1 MTKQTRKRATRRW
14 NPLSS
19 IRAKMFL
26 ILLAMAGTSGAIGYA
41 VTRAFEQVAGDVHVL
56 SGEKLP
62 ELELSGQM
70 TAAAARTKD
79 AMVAVMLADTL
90 NALDFAKSDVTTA
103 VRALDSAVEQLPE
116 VLRDEF
122 KPDLVMV
129 EEALD
134 ASIDARTIAFKNAA
148 AVIAM
153 TAELQEMSS
162 AMQVT
167 LAEMAKEA
175 YSNLTK
181 GGEQTMSA
189 VDATLTDLVEV
200 KFATLQSLLQARA
213 EINLISGIALAI
225 GDTKDRAMQSILTD
239 LAKASDGRL
248 NEVINTLEVEA
259 PGVVP
264 IFAIRDAAAVLQ
276 KAVSR
281 AGAQSSALR
290 QEVLSARLS
299 SDTELATAV
308 DDMVFEVT
316 LAADDAST
324 DSKKAI
330 QGLLANEVG
339 FLNTLLEINTW
350 ISNFQ
355 VAALDVVT
363 AQGLV
368 QTRAAAEPM
377 ERAAAALADYKTF
390 DEGRLAAQLDEII
403 TLAAPDQGLAV
414 FRIASLTADAD
425 ATKAA
430 NATANAVLQI
440 ASRASLLGSGSR
452 GEIAYMATDIAAT
465 VDEARANIERMLMVA
480 GGLLMV
486 ALLLTHFLVQR
497 PLNAI
502 SRTTERLAD
511 GDLSPIKGFERTSD
525 EIYRI
530 AQALTVFRDGLVE
543 KEELSKATEE
553 ERAIHQAQQ
562 TAAVTAI
569 GQGLARLAQG
579 DLSARI
585 NEELTE
591 GYAQL
596 QADFNQTVETLS
608 RTVMDMVDVA
618 SSIRNGADEIS
629 QASDDLSRRTESQAA
644 TLEETAA
651 ALDELTASV
660 KSAAEGARSV
670 ETTTQAAKSEAI
682 ENGSVVS
689 SAVSAMTEIEESSK
703 HIAQIISVI
712 DDIAFQTNLL
722 ALNAGVEA
730 ARAGE
735 AGRGFAVVA
744 SEVRGLSQRTSE
756 AAREIKTLISESSKK
771 VDYGVELVGKAG
783 TALSGIVAQVGQIS
797 QQVSDIADG
806 ATAQSTGLHEINIGM
821 SQLDQVTQQNAAMV
835 EQSTAASHMLRGDAT
850 KLAELV
856 AIFTVAGDG
865 SETPEAVVDAAEQHT
880 SGDGW
885 EEQDMWAD
893 EPEGWQNTG

>member
-1 MTKQTRKRATRRW
+1 MKTQTRRRATRRW

-26 ILLAMAGTSGAIGYA
+26 ILLAMAGTSAAIGFA
-41 VTRAFEQVAGDVHVL
+41 VILAFERVSAEMHTL
-56 SGEKLP
+56 SEKKLP

-70 TAAAARTKD
+70 TAAASRTKD
-79 AMVAVMLADTL
+79 AMVAVMLADTPG
-90 NALDFAKSDVTTA
+90 ALDFAESDVATA
-103 VRALDSAVEQLPE
+103 VAALDGAVSRLPE
-116 VLRDEF
+116 TLRDEF
-122 KPDLVMV
+122 KPDVIMV
-129 EEALD
+129 QEALD
-134 ASIDARTIAFKNAA
+134 ASIRARTIAFKNASE
-148 AVIAM
+148 VIAR
-153 TAELQEMSS
+153 TTQLQELSS
-162 AMQVT
+162 ALQAT
-167 LAEMAKEA
+167 LAEMADEA
-175 YSNLTK
+175 YLNLTT

-189 VDATLTDLVEV
+189 VDATLVDLVEV
-200 KFATLQSLLQARA
+200 KFATLQALLQARA

-225 GDTKDRAMQSILTD
+225 GETDDRAMQSILTD

-248 NEVINTLEVEA
+248 AEVINTLEVEA

-264 IFAIRDAAAVLQ
+264 IFAIRDAAATLQ
-276 KAVSR
+276 NAVSR
-281 AGAQSSALR
+281 GRLQSNAMR
-290 QEVLSARLS
+290 QDVLSARLS

-316 LAADDAST
+316 LAAEDAST
-324 DSKKAI
+324 DSKNAI
-330 QGLLANEVG
+330 QGLLTNEVG

-363 AQGLV
+363 AQGVL
-368 QTRAAAEPM
+368 QTRAAAEAM

-390 DEGRLAAQLDEII
+390 DNGRLAAQLENII
-403 TLAAPDQGLAV
+403 SLAQPDQGLAI

-425 ATKAA
+425 ATKEA

-452 GEIAYMATDIAAT
+452 GEIAYMASDIAAA
-465 VDEARANIERMLMVA
+465 VDAAHTNIERLLMVA
-480 GGLLMV
+480 GALLV
-486 ALLLTHFLVQR
+486 AALLLTHWLVQR

-511 GDLSPIKGFERTSD
+511 GDLSPIKGFKRTSD
-525 EIYRI
+525 EIHRI

-543 KEELSKATEE
+543 KETLSKAAEE
-553 ERAIHQAQQ
+553 ERAAHQAEQ

-569 GQGLARLAQG
+569 GNGLARLAQG

-596 QADFNQTVETLS
+596 QADFNLTVETLNS
-608 RTVMDMVDVA
+608 TVGDMVDVA

-670 ETTTQAAKSEAI
+670 ETTTQDAKTEAVK
-682 ENGSVVS
+682 NSSVVS

-703 HIAQIISVI
+703 HIAQIIGVI

-730 ARAGE
+730 ARAGD

-756 AAREIKTLISESSKK
+756 AAMEIKTLISESSKK
-771 VDYGVELVGKAG
+771 VDDGVELVGKAG
-783 TALSGIVAQVGQIS
+783 AALGAIVEQVGQIS
-797 QQVSDIADG
+797 QQVSGIADG
-806 ATAQSTGLHEINIGM
+806 AASQSTGLHEINIGM

-835 EQSTAASHMLRGDAT
+835 EESTAASHMLRGDAA

-856 AIFTVAGDG
+856 SNFTVATMG
-865 SETPEAVVDAAEQHT
+865 SAPPVETADAQDA
-880 SGDGW
+880 DMDDW
-885 EEQDMWAD
+885 EMSA
-893 EPEGWQNTG
+893 

>member
-1 MTKQTRKRATRRW
+1 MTTQTRKRATRRW

-26 ILLAMAGTSGAIGYA
+26 ILLAMAGTSAAIGYA
-41 VTRAFEQVAGDVHVL
+41 VTQAFEQVSADVHVL
-56 SGEKLP
+56 TEDKLP
-62 ELELSGQM
+62 ELEVSGQM

-79 AMVAVMLADTL
+79 AMVAVMLAETPGS
-90 NALDFAKSDVTTA
+90 LDFAKSDVTAA
-103 VRALDSAVEQLPE
+103 VRALDGAVEQLPQ

-122 KPDLVMV
+122 KPDVVMV
-129 EEALD
+129 EEALE
-134 ASIDARTIAFKNAA
+134 ASIEARTVAFKNAA

-153 TAELQEMSS
+153 MEQLQGLSS

-167 LAEMAKEA
+167 LAEMADNA
-175 YSNLTK
+175 YSNLSK

-189 VDATLTDLVEV
+189 VDATLVDLVEV

-225 GDTKDRAMQSILTD
+225 GETEDRAMQSILTD

-248 NEVINTLEVEA
+248 NDVIDILEVEA

-281 AGAQSSALR
+281 GRLQSNALR

-299 SDTELATAV
+299 SDTELSTAV

-316 LAADDAST
+316 LAAEDASD

-330 QGLLANEVG
+330 QGLLTNEVG

-363 AQGLV
+363 AQSIA

-377 ERAAAALADYKTF
+377 EQAAAALAEYKTF
-390 DEGRLAAQLDEII
+390 DDGRLATQLDEII
-403 TLAAPDQGLAV
+403 TMAEPDQGLAI

-425 ATKAA
+425 ATKEA

-452 GEIAYMATDIAAT
+452 GEIAYMATDIAVT
-465 VDEARANIERMLMVA
+465 VDEAHANIERLLMMA
-480 GGLLMV
+480 AGLLVM
-486 ALLLTHFLVQR
+486 ALLLTHWLVQR

-511 GDLSPIKGFERTSD
+511 GDLSPINGFDRTSD

-543 KEELSKATEE
+543 KEALSKATEE
-553 ERAIHQAQQ
+553 ERAAHQAQQ

-569 GQGLARLAQG
+569 GNGLARLAQG

-585 NEELTE
+585 TEELTE

-596 QADFNQTVETLS
+596 QADFNLTVETLS
-608 RTVMDMVDVA
+608 RTVVDMVDVA

-660 KSAAEGARSV
+660 KSAADGARAV
-670 ETTTQAAKSEAI
+670 EATTQDAKSEAVK
-682 ENGSVVS
+682 NGSVVN
-689 SAVSAMTEIEESSK
+689 SAVSAMTDIEESSK
-703 HIAQIISVI
+703 HIAQIIGVI

-730 ARAGE
+730 ARAGD

-756 AAREIKTLISESSKK
+756 AAMEIKTLISESSKK

-783 TALSGIVAQVGQIS
+783 TALSDIVTQVGQIS
-797 QQVSDIADG
+797 QQVSEIADG
-806 ATAQSTGLHEINIGM
+806 AASQSTGLHEINIGM

-835 EQSTAASHMLRGDAT
+835 EESTAASHMLRGDAT

-856 AIFTVAGDG
+856 SNFTVAEDNAPAAAV
-865 SETPEAVVDAAEQHT
+865 ETQQ
-880 SGDGW
+880 DGW
-885 EEQDMWAD
+885 D
-893 EPEGWQNTG
+893 EDPDDWQMTG

>member
-1 MTKQTRKRATRRW
+1 MTTQTRKRATRRW

-26 ILLAMAGTSGAIGYA
+26 ILLAMAGTSAAIGYA
-41 VTRAFEQVAGDVHVL
+41 VTQAFEHVSADVHVL
-56 SGEKLP
+56 TEDKLP

-79 AMVAVMLADTL
+79 AMVAVMLADTPG
-90 NALDFAKSDVTTA
+90 ALDFAKSDVTAA
-103 VRALDSAVEQLPE
+103 VRALDGVVEQLPQ

-122 KPDLVMV
+122 KPDVVMV
-129 EEALD
+129 EEALE
-134 ASIDARTIAFKNAA
+134 ASITARTVAFKNAA

-153 TAELQEMSS
+153 MEQLQGLSS

-167 LAEMAKEA
+167 LAEMADDA
-175 YSNLTK
+175 YSNLSK

-189 VDATLTDLVEV
+189 VDATLVDLVEV

-225 GDTKDRAMQSILTD
+225 GETEDRAMQSILTD

-248 NEVINTLEVEA
+248 NDVIDTLEVEA

-281 AGAQSSALR
+281 GRLQSNALR

-299 SDTELATAV
+299 SDTELSTAV

-316 LAADDAST
+316 LAAEDASD

-330 QGLLANEVG
+330 QGLLTNEVG

-363 AQGLV
+363 ARSIA

-377 ERAAAALADYKTF
+377 EQAAAALAEYRTF
-390 DEGRLAAQLDEII
+390 DNGRLATQLDEII
-403 TLAAPDQGLAV
+403 TMAEPDQGLAI

-425 ATKAA
+425 ATKEA

-452 GEIAYMATDIAAT
+452 GEIAYMAADIATT
-465 VDEARANIERMLMVA
+465 VDEAHANIERLLIMVA
-480 GGLLMV
+480 GLLVM
-486 ALLLTHFLVQR
+486 ALLLTHWLVQR

-511 GDLSPIKGFERTSD
+511 GDLSPINGFDRTSD
-525 EIYRI
+525 EIFRI

-543 KEELSKATEE
+543 KEALSKATEE
-553 ERAIHQAQQ
+553 ERAAHQAQQ

-569 GQGLARLAQG
+569 GNGLARLAQG

-585 NEELTE
+585 TEELTE

-596 QADFNQTVETLS
+596 QTDFNLTVETLS
-608 RTVMDMVDVA
+608 STVVDMVDVA

-660 KSAAEGARSV
+660 KSAADGARSV
-670 ETTTQAAKSEAI
+670 EATTQDAKSEAVK
-682 ENGSVVS
+682 NGSVVN
-689 SAVSAMTEIEESSK
+689 SAVSAMTDIEESSK
-703 HIAQIISVI
+703 HIAQIIGVI

-730 ARAGE
+730 ARAGD

-756 AAREIKTLISESSKK
+756 AAMEIKTLISESSKK

-783 TALSGIVAQVGQIS
+783 TALSDIVAQVGQIS
-797 QQVSDIADG
+797 QQVSEIADG
-806 ATAQSTGLHEINIGM
+806 AASQSTGLHEINIGM

-835 EQSTAASHMLRGDAT
+835 EESTAASHMLRGDAT

-856 AIFTVAGDG
+856 SNFTVADG
-865 SETPEAVVDAAEQHT
+865 NASAAAVETQQ
-880 SGDGW
+880 DGW
-885 EEQDMWAD
+885 D
-893 EPEGWQNTG
+893 EDPDAWQMTG

>member
-1 MTKQTRKRATRRW
+1 MTTQTRKRAARRW

-26 ILLAMAGTSGAIGYA
+26 ILLAMAGTSAAIGFA
-41 VTRAFEQVAGDVHVL
+41 VTQVFERVSADVHVL
-56 SGEKLP
+56 SKEKLP

-79 AMVAVMLADTL
+79 AMVSVMLADTL

-103 VRALDSAVEQLPE
+103 VKALDGAVRQLPD

-122 KPDLVMV
+122 KPDVVMV

-134 ASIDARTIAFKNAA
+134 ASIAARTVAFKNAS

-153 TAELQEMSS
+153 TAQLQEQSS
-162 AMQVT
+162 ALQVT
-167 LAEMAKEA
+167 LAAMADEA
-175 YSNLTK
+175 YLNLTK
-181 GGEQTMSA
+181 GGEQTMA
-189 VDATLTDLVEV
+189 DVDATLVDLVEV

-225 GDTKDRAMQSILTD
+225 GETDDRAMQSILTD

-248 NEVINTLEVEA
+248 KEVIDTLEVDA

-264 IFAIRDAAAVLQ
+264 IFTIRDAAAVLQ
-276 KAVSR
+276 QAVSR
-281 AGAQSSALR
+281 GRLQSNALR
-290 QEVLSARLS
+290 QDVLSARLS

-316 LAADDAST
+316 LAAEDASA

-330 QGLLANEVG
+330 QGLLTNEVG

-363 AQGLV
+363 AQTV
-368 QTRAAAEPM
+368 PQTRAAAEPM
-377 ERAAAALADYKTF
+377 ERAAAALSEYKTF
-390 DEGRLAAQLDEII
+390 DGGRLAQQLAEITALAQ
-403 TLAAPDQGLAV
+403 PDQGLAI
-414 FRIASLTADAD
+414 FRIASLTANVD
-425 ATKAA
+425 ATKEA

-452 GEIAYMATDIAAT
+452 GEIAYMANDIATT
-465 VDEARANIERMLMVA
+465 VDEAYTNIERLLMMA
-480 GGLLMV
+480 GGLLVV
-486 ALLLTHFLVQR
+486 ALLLTHWLVQR

-511 GDLSPIKGFERTSD
+511 GDLSPIKGFDRTSD
-525 EIYRI
+525 EIHRI

-543 KEELSKATEE
+543 KEALSKATEE
-553 ERAIHQAQQ
+553 ERAAHQAQQ
-562 TAAVTAI
+562 AAAVTAI
-569 GQGLARLAQG
+569 GSGLARLAQG

-596 QADFNQTVETLS
+596 QSDFNLTAETLS
-608 RTVMDMVDVA
+608 TTVVDMVDVA

-660 KSAAEGARSV
+660 KSAAEGARAV
-670 ETTTQAAKSEAI
+670 ESTTQDAKSEAVK
-682 ENGSVVS
+682 NGSVVS
-689 SAVSAMTEIEESSK
+689 SAVSAMTDIEESSK
-703 HIAQIISVI
+703 HIAQIIGVI

-730 ARAGE
+730 ARAGD

-756 AAREIKTLISESSKK
+756 AAMEIKTLISESSKK

-783 TALSGIVAQVGQIS
+783 TALSDIVAQVGQIS

-806 ATAQSTGLHEINIGM
+806 AASQSTGLNEINIGM

-835 EQSTAASHMLRGDAT
+835 EESTAASHMLRGDAT

-856 AIFTVAGDG
+856 ANFNV
-865 SETPEAVVDAAEQHT
+865 SEPTAATQASSSGVHDTGWDADA
-880 SGDGW
+880 DDW
-885 EEQDMWAD
+885 EM
-893 EPEGWQNTG
+893 TG

>member
-1 MTKQTRKRATRRW
+1 MTTQTRKRATRRW

-26 ILLAMAGTSGAIGYA
+26 ILLAMAGTSAAIGYA
-41 VTRAFEQVAGDVHVL
+41 VTQAFEHVSADVHVL
-56 SGEKLP
+56 TEDKLP

-79 AMVAVMLADTL
+79 AMVAVMLADTPG
-90 NALDFAKSDVTTA
+90 ALDFAKSDVTAA
-103 VRALDSAVEQLPE
+103 VRALDGVVEQLPQ

-122 KPDLVMV
+122 KPDVVMV
-129 EEALD
+129 EEALE
-134 ASIDARTIAFKNAA
+134 ASITARTVAFKNAA

-153 TAELQEMSS
+153 MEQLQGLSS

-167 LAEMAKEA
+167 LAEMADDA
-175 YSNLTK
+175 YSNLSK

-189 VDATLTDLVEV
+189 VDATLVDLVEV

-225 GDTKDRAMQSILTD
+225 GETEDRAMQSILTD

-248 NEVINTLEVEA
+248 NDVIDTLEVEA

-281 AGAQSSALR
+281 GRLQSNALR

-299 SDTELATAV
+299 SDTELSTAV

-316 LAADDAST
+316 LAAEDASD

-330 QGLLANEVG
+330 QGLLTNEVG

-363 AQGLV
+363 ARSIA

-377 ERAAAALADYKTF
+377 EQAAAALAEYRTF
-390 DEGRLAAQLDEII
+390 DNGRLATQLDEII
-403 TLAAPDQGLAV
+403 TMAEPDQGLAI

-425 ATKAA
+425 ATKEA

-452 GEIAYMATDIAAT
+452 GEIAYMAADIATT
-465 VDEARANIERMLMVA
+465 VDEARANIERLLIMVA
-480 GGLLMV
+480 GLLVM
-486 ALLLTHFLVQR
+486 ALLLTHWLVQR

-511 GDLSPIKGFERTSD
+511 GDLSPINGFDRTSD
-525 EIYRI
+525 EIFRI

-543 KEELSKATEE
+543 KEALSKATEE
-553 ERAIHQAQQ
+553 ERAAHQAQQ

-569 GQGLARLAQG
+569 GNGLARLAQG

-585 NEELTE
+585 TEELTE

-596 QADFNQTVETLS
+596 QTDFNLTVETLS
-608 RTVMDMVDVA
+608 STVVDMVDVA

-660 KSAAEGARSV
+660 KSAADGARSV
-670 ETTTQAAKSEAI
+670 EATTQDAKSEAVK
-682 ENGSVVS
+682 NGSVVN
-689 SAVSAMTEIEESSK
+689 SAVSAMTDIEESSK
-703 HIAQIISVI
+703 HIAQIIGVI

-730 ARAGE
+730 ARAGD

-756 AAREIKTLISESSKK
+756 AAMEIKTLISESSKK

-783 TALSGIVAQVGQIS
+783 TALSDIVFQVGQIS
-797 QQVSDIADG
+797 QQVSEIADG
-806 ATAQSTGLHEINIGM
+806 AASQSTGLHEINIGM

-835 EQSTAASHMLRGDAT
+835 EESTAASHMLRGDAT

-856 AIFTVAGDG
+856 SNFTVADG
-865 SETPEAVVDAAEQHT
+865 NASAAAVETQQ
-880 SGDGW
+880 DGW
-885 EEQDMWAD
+885 D
-893 EPEGWQNTG
+893 EDPDAWQMTG